1 MADFGHSNVLD
12 ESDIGIETEY
22 DKKKEER
29 SVSRVSIDSFASVTL
44 PDYLN
49 IEKSQDSISNEPES
63 DLDISFN
70 SDSDH
75 TEYFPSEQEKNGR
88 KRTRNGNV

>member
-1 MADFGHSNVLD
+1 MSNESFG
-12 ESDIGIETEY
+12 
-22 DKKKEER
+22 
-29 SVSRVSIDSFASVTL
+29 SVTL

-75 TEYFPSEQEKNGR
+75 TEYFPSEQEKKWQKEN
-88 KRTRNGNV
+88 